1 LVATINSMNFGMWD
15 HPSSMKELARLIPSG
30 VLGLYNCAEVTEI
43 VAFRQD
49 QPPANVFTIVVAEE
63 RIDDLNVPMRFLNS
77 DRIRVGGLRGWTFG
91 IVQYRIAIGDLPTLL
106 DACNEQKN
114 WSGSGNPL
122 SVGPLAALPPA
133 FIPPDSMRHVPLNGV
148 LKNNF
153 WNGSHILEWA
163 DTTKATFAPFFD
175 DTTLLQELSDQVQ
188 PYVPITLAA
197 LSDRLGNIIV
207 QLPVHVLLA
216 RFAGVRATAGI
227 AVEMDWHPKATARP
241 ARASVESRRDGTVV
255 ACGSSPL
262 KAGRTPLP
270 VTLPRGSFQGV
281 VWDDVHAIILAAT
294 GESAFIN
301 TIGITSQISSPEPRV
316 FTIPVAGGT
325 PNPQRIGVMSHGMT
339 NYVGDG
345 PQNVPSWPD
354 RRIFRDELSA
364 LKAQKRFVQY
374 RPDVTNPATERNQ
387 ALEDIRY
394 LIRHHGED
402 AAWLWDPY
410 LSGKDLL
417 ETLFFC
423 SRSGSD
429 LRGLTAAET
438 IDGTPRPDFVTSER
452 AVLEAHKGNCHG
464 LRLEYR
470 AKIGPSGWRFHDRF
484 LIFPRTKQG
493 AKAWSLG
500 TSVNSLGTTHHILQD
515 VSDGELVMHAF
526 LELWDQ
532 LNGPEHLIW
541 KTP

>member
-1 LVATINSMNFGMWD
+1 MWD
-15 HPSSMKELARLIPSG
+15 HTSSMNELARLIQSG
-30 VLGLYNCAEVTEI
+30 VLGFYNCAEVTEI
-43 VAFRQD
+43 VAFRPD
-49 QPPANVFTIVVAEE
+49 EAPANVFTIIVAEE
-63 RIDDLNVPMRFLNS
+63 RTDDLNTSARFLNS
-77 DRIRVGGLRGWTFG
+77 ERLRIGGLRGWTFG
-91 IVQYRIAIGDLPTLL
+91 VMQYRIAISALPSLL
-106 DACNEQKN
+106 DACNEQRQWK
-114 WSGSGNPL
+114 GSGH
-122 SVGPLAALPPA
+122 PLAVAALTALPTAFVPA
-133 FIPPDSMRHVPLNGV
+133 DSIRPVPLNGV

-163 DTTKATFAPFFD
+163 DTTKTSFAPFFD
-175 DTTLLQELSDQVQ
+175 NTPLLQDLSDQVQ
-188 PYVPITLAA
+188 QYVPITLAA

-216 RFAGVRATAGI
+216 RFAGIRATAGI

-241 ARASVESRRDGTVV
+241 VRASVESRRDGTVV
-255 ACGSSPL
+255 ACGSAPIQ
-262 KAGRTPLP
+262 AGHTPLP

-281 VWDDVHAIILAAT
+281 VWDDAHEVILAAK

-301 TIGITSQISSPEPRV
+301 TIGLTSQISSSEPRV
-316 FTIPVAGGT
+316 FTIPVDGGT
-325 PNPQRIGVMSHGMT
+325 PVPQRIGVMIQGVT
-339 NYVGDG
+339 NYVGDR
-345 PQNVPSWPD
+345 PEKVPPWTD

-374 RPDVTNPATERNQ
+374 RPDVSGPATARNQ

-394 LIRHHGED
+394 LIGQHGEE

-410 LSGKDLL
+410 LSGKDIL

-423 SRSGSD
+423 PRSGSD

-438 IDGTPRPDFVTSER
+438 IDGTPRPNFVTSEG
-452 AVLEAHKGNCHG
+452 AVLEANKGNCHG

-470 AKIGPSGWRFHDRF
+470 AKIGPAGWRFHDRF
-484 LIFPRTKQG
+484 LIFPRTRQG

-500 TSVNSLGTTHHILQD
+500 KSVNSLGTTHHILQE

-532 LNGPEHLIW
+532 LTNPEHLVW